1 MALAILCAFVVK
13 SDAKLRLALFNIRIL
28 PCCQAKIQ
36 QYLTFEYD
44 FRAKIGLKRSRFYVF
59 GIISKKK
66 YDIHLKA

>member
-1 MALAILCAFVVK
+1 MALAILCAFVVE

-44 FRAKIGLKRSRFYVF
+44 FRAKIGLKRSLLLFLESYP
-59 GIISKKK
+59 GLY
-66 YDIHLKA
+66 YDGM